1 MQLKK
6 AIALFCLIVLCMQV
20 LPVKQIGAILFNN
33 QITEELAH
41 ADDSKKQ
48 TAKNESDNY
57 FPAYFNY
64 AAQEITGTNNHNAHI
79 HFALVRLHYAEVPT
93 PPPNLV

>member
-33 QITEELAH
+33 QITEEIAH
-41 ADDSKKQ
+41 AHDSKKQ
-48 TAKNESDNY
+48 TAKNESDHY
-57 FPAYFNY
+57 FPAYLNY
-64 AAQEITGTNNHNAHI
+64 AAQEITGANKHNAHKR
-79 HFALVRLHYAEVPT
+79 FDLVRLHYAEVPT
-93 PPPNLV
+93 LPPNLV